1 MRSDEGMGNRCYAGP
16 DDVNRKP
23 VGEEEE
29 EIDPVSFPIVD
40 PQTDTNIDD
49 DDEPVSFPIV
59 DPQPD
64 TKIDDDDEPV
74 SFPIVDPQTDN
85 TKDSG
90 S

>member
-1 MRSDEGMGNRCYAGP
+1 MRSDEGMGNRYYAGP
-16 DDVNRKP
+16 DDLLPKP
-23 VGEEEE
+23 IGEEE

-40 PQTDTNIDD
+40 PQTDTKID

-64 TKIDDDDEPV
+64 D
-74 SFPIVDPQTDN
+74 